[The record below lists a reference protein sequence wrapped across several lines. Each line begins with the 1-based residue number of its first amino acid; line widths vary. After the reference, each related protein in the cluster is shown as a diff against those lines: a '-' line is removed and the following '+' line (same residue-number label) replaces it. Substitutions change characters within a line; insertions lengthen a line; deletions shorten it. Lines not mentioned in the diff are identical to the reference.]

1 MHYIMLSIY
10 MYVLSIYIFLHMYA
24 HFFSCPLFLLWEA
37 DIFSEVPVTL
47 YRCAESGLRVVA
59 AQAGTS
65 CFINMLRVNRHNLST
80 ILMILFI
87 YPDTWYVTMYELS
100 QDDCKSS
107 IFVFFSGRIVWSEI
121 LLCFLG
127 RLDTDFY
134 RSFLSW
140 SSVEFMAGEVANCSW
155 LLCIAHRPWAQSR
168 MYRVSKLICIASWD
182 LLRLS

>member
-10 MYVLSIYIFLHMYA
+10 MYVPSIYIFLHMYA
-24 HFFSCPLFLLWEA
+24 NFFSCPLFLLWEA
-37 DIFSEVPVTL
+37 DIFSKVPVSL

-107 IFVFFSGRIVWSEI
+107 IFVFFSGR
-121 LLCFLG
+121 
-127 RLDTDFY
+127 RLDTDFH

-140 SSVEFMAGEVANCSW
+140 SPVELMAGEVANCSW

>member
-1 MHYIMLSIY
+1 MYIMHYIMLSIY

-87 YPDTWYVTMYELS
+87 YPRHMICDYV
-100 QDDCKSS
+100 
-107 IFVFFSGRIVWSEI
+107 
-121 LLCFLG
+121 
-127 RLDTDFY
+127 
-134 RSFLSW
+134 
-140 SSVEFMAGEVANCSW
+140 
-155 LLCIAHRPWAQSR
+155 
-168 MYRVSKLICIASWD
+168 
-182 LLRLS
+182 